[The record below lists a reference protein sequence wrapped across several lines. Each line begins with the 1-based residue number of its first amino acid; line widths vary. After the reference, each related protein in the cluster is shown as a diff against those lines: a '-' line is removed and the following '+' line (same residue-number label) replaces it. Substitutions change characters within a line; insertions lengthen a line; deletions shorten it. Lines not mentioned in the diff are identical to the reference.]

1 MRITYRDGE
10 ALILAEADQ
19 LIAKGATL
27 TAVLRDGTALNFP
40 FASQEV
46 LEDFFRTVILPAG
59 ENRSSWSSPA
69 STPGWGDCW
78 TTGTRCTNDSLT

>member
-46 LEDFFRTVILPAG
+46 LEEFFRNVILPAG
-59 ENRSSWSSPA
+59 E
-69 STPGWGDCW
+69 TPVQLEF
-78 TTGTRCTNDSLT
+78 TGFDPRLGELLDDWDALYE

>member
-10 ALILAEADQ
+10 SLILAEADR

-27 TAVLRDGTALNFP
+27 TAVLRDGQTLKFP
-40 FASQEV
+40 FRSPEV

-59 ENRSSWSSPA
+59 EKPVQLEFTDFDPRLGELLD
-69 STPGWGDCW
+69 GWDA
-78 TTGTRCTNDSLT
+78 LYE

>member
-59 ENRSSWSSPA
+59 ETPA
-69 STPGWGDCW
+69 PAGVHRLRPPAG
-78 TTGTRCTNDSLT
+78 GTAGRLGRAVRMTV

>member
-27 TAVLRDGTALNFP
+27 TAILRDGTALNFP

-59 ENRSSWSSPA
+59 EKPVQLEFTSFDPRLGGLLDDWDA
-69 STPGWGDCW
+69 
-78 TTGTRCTNDSLT
+78 LYE